1 MPVNEPDDTGAS
13 LADLEPTA
21 RQTWWAVAVATA
33 AFVAFVV
40 VAPFAGL
47 PLVQLNAFFPSL
59 DAIVFVTD
67 LVTAVLLFAQFSIS
81 RSRALLALACGY
93 LFTALIVIPHALTFV
108 GAFSPRGLLGAGLQT
123 GSWLFIF
130 WHVGFAAALLAYGVL
145 KRDNRPIPE
154 SSLPKVIAGSIIA
167 VAALVCGIT
176 WLTTGGEAL
185 LPPIILD
192 ESRMSSFVIYP
203 IWFTILLSA
212 AAIAV
217 LATRPSIRA

>member
-1 MPVNEPDDTGAS
+1 MPVSEPDDTGES

-67 LVTAVLLFAQFSIS
+67 LVTAVLLYAQFSIS
-81 RSRALLALACGY
+81 RSRSLLALACGY

-108 GAFSPRGLLGAGLQT
+108 GAFSPPRPPRGRPPDRIMAVYLLAHRLRRGLAGVRCSEARQPT
-123 GSWLFIF
+123 NSGI
-130 WHVGFAAALLAYGVL
+130 
-145 KRDNRPIPE
+145 IP
-154 SSLPKVIAGSIIA
+154 PKVIAGSIIA
-167 VAALVCGIT
+167 VAALVCGNHMAYDR
-176 WLTTGGEAL
+176 GRGAA
-185 LPPIILD
+185 
-192 ESRMSSFVIYP
+192 SRLSF
-203 IWFTILLSA
+203 WTR
-212 AAIAV
+212 
-217 LATRPSIRA
+217 LA